1 MEDFN
6 FLKKALRLTKNLEF
20 INVYK
25 SGRRISSPFFVMY
38 IKKND
43 LGYSRLGVSV
53 SKKVGKSVVRNKI
66 KRQIKEIIRKNY
78 DFINSGWDIVFS
90 VKPAAVQLNYAQIE
104 KEIISLLKRGR
115 IYNDKKAFNLV
126 NIVL

>member
-1 MEDFN
+1 M
-6 FLKKALRLTKNLEF
+6 KKALRLTKNLEF